1 MIEGQPY
8 SFYKYEQI
16 RKEQL
21 LIALMSKGAVTV
33 SETDKMPI
41 HDRKLLLN
49 TLRQMDEERKKKLEE
64 MKQNQRFKKK

>member
-1 MIEGQPY
+1 
-8 SFYKYEQI
+8 
-16 RKEQL
+16 
-21 LIALMSKGAVTV
+21 MSKGAITVT
-33 SETDKMPI
+33 ETDKMPI